1 MGHYANKNGE
11 FRKPPRN
18 QPFRQG
24 QPFCLGQW
32 RVNCPARELTNG
44 RETRRLSPRA
54 MSVLMVLVG
63 ADGAVVS
70 RTHLLDAVW
79 TEVCVGDE
87 SLTQAVAE
95 LRRALSQE
103 RDAAPFVVTV
113 PKSGYRLAIPA
124 TEDGPRAS
132 APTKTKAKTKGNVEQ
147 TMQAHLVVANAR
159 QLRWLHGYT
168 VIEEV
173 KELMDEAVARAP
185 QSADV
190 QAEYAMLVGCTI
202 LHCGD
207 REDRIVSAHES
218 AQRAV
223 ALRPDLAKSHCAA
236 GFASA
241 NLGRLDDCTRSFERA
256 FALDPNNA
264 EIHSFAAQAF
274 FGLGALDTA
283 LILAERATT
292 LDSEDIMPPYVAARA
307 ARALGYTKRGR
318 LAARVCLLRADTRL
332 KVMPD
337 SIRASSVRATALA
350 MLGHSDKA
358 HSETRC
364 GREEPNFRDMVALGE
379 IHSVEAAVD
388 HLEALVDCGWRAAGW
403 LARDP
408 ILSELSHNRRFGQ
421 LEKYF
426 LAS

>member
-11 FRKPPRN
+11 SREPPRIE
-18 QPFRQG
+18 PFG
-24 QPFCLGQW
+24 QSEPFYLGAW
-32 RVNCPARELTNG
+32 RVDCSARELTDG

-54 MSVLMVLVG
+54 MSVLMVLVR

-70 RTHLLDAVW
+70 RAHLLDAVW
-79 TEVCVGDE
+79 PEVNVGDE

-113 PKSGYRLAIPA
+113 PKSGYRLAEPA
-124 TEDGPRAS
+124 TEDGPLAS
-132 APTKTKAKTKGNVEQ
+132 ASTKTKGNVDQ
-147 TMQAHLVVANAR
+147 TIQAHLAVTKAR

-173 KELMDEAVARAP
+173 KELMDEAAAHAP

-202 LHCGD
+202 LHRGD
-207 REDRIVSAHES
+207 RKDRIVSAHES

-241 NLGRLDDCTRSFERA
+241 NLGHLDDSTRSFERA
-256 FALDPNNA
+256 FALAPNNA

-283 LILAERATT
+283 LILAERAAA
-292 LDSEDIMPPYVAARA
+292 LDNEDFMPPYVAARA
-307 ARALGYTKRGR
+307 ASALGYIERSR
-318 LAARVCLLRADTRL
+318 LAAKMCLQRADTRL
-332 KVMPD
+332 NIVPD

-350 MLGHSDKA
+350 MLGHANKA

-379 IHSVEAAVD
+379 VHSVEAAVD

-408 ILSELSHNRRFGQ
+408 IFSELSHNRRFGQ
-421 LEKYF
+421 LKKHF